1 MKDTFRAK
9 FQIFNL
15 TSPIALLKKNVY
27 LLIYIYK
34 NELLPEQY
42 IYIYIYIY
50 IYMYMYIYY
59 IYILYIYIYIYTYT
73 YTYIYIYMY
82 IYILCIAGVLVRNR
96 IK

>member
-42 IYIYIYIY
+42 IYRDAQGNNDF
-50 IYMYMYIYY
+50 
-59 IYILYIYIYIYTYT
+59 LF
-73 YTYIYIYMY
+73 
-82 IYILCIAGVLVRNR
+82 
-96 IK
+96 

>member
-42 IYIYIYIY
+42 IYIYIY
-50 IYMYMYIYY
+50 MYMYIYY
-59 IYILYIYIYIYTYT
+59 IYIYYIYIYIY
-73 YTYIYIYMY
+73 I
-82 IYILCIAGVLVRNR
+82 
-96 IK
+96 

>member
-42 IYIYIYIY
+42 IYIYIY
-50 IYMYMYIYY
+50 MYMYIYY
-59 IYILYIYIYIYTYT
+59 IYIYYIYIYIYIHIHIH
-73 YTYIYIYMY
+73 IYIYMY

>member
-42 IYIYIYIY
+42 IYIYICIYIIYIY
-50 IYMYMYIYY
+50 II
-59 IYILYIYIYIYTYT
+59 YIYIYI
-73 YTYIYIYMY
+73 
-82 IYILCIAGVLVRNR
+82 GKNF
-96 IK
+96 

>member
-27 LLIYIYK
+27 LLIYVYK

-42 IYIYIYIY
+42 IYIYIY
-50 IYMYMYIYY
+50 MYMYI
-59 IYILYIYIYIYTYT
+59 
-73 YTYIYIYMY
+73 
-82 IYILCIAGVLVRNR
+82 
-96 IK
+96 

>member
-1 MKDTFRAK
+1 MCMKDTFRAK

-50 IYMYMYIYY
+50 MYMYIYY
-59 IYILYIYIYIYTYT
+59 IYIIYILYIYIYWIHIYIYIYIY
-73 YTYIYIYMY
+73 
-82 IYILCIAGVLVRNR
+82 NS
-96 IK
+96 